1 MNKREYTFD
10 ENIVSDLHKD
20 AYGSRPGERFWVEW
34 DLTDNDGKQRIWDSL
49 LDDLDR
55 ALENEREAQ
64 AEAICDLED
73 RIQFMKNTVVGCTR
87 EDAIRYL
94 HDVYKTNGDVEY
106 LEFHL
111 GVPYG
116 YLSGRNIGDMA
127 A

>member
-87 EDAIRYL
+87 KDAIRYL

-116 YLSGRNIGDMA
+116 YLSGRNIGDVA

>member
-20 AYGSRPGERFWVEW
+20 AHGIRPGEYFWSNW
-34 DLTDNDGKQRIWDSL
+34 DAQDNDGKQRIWDNL

-55 ALENEREAQ
+55 AVENEREAQ

-87 EDAIRYL
+87 DDAIRYL

-111 GVPYG
+111 GVPFS
-116 YLSGRNIGDMA
+116 YLSCRKGGSPA
-127 A
+127 

>member
-34 DLTDNDGKQRIWDSL
+34 DLTDNDGKQRMWDAL
-49 LDDLDR
+49 LDDAER
-55 ALENEREAQ
+55 AVENEREYQ
-64 AEAICDLED
+64 QEAIADLED
-73 RIQFMKNTVVGCTR
+73 RIRFMMSTIAGCQR

-94 HDVYKTNGDVEY
+94 HDTYNTHGDIEY
-106 LEFHL
+106 LEYHL

-116 YLSGRNIGDMA
+116 YLSGKNWG
-127 A
+127 

>member
-20 AYGSRPGERFWVEW
+20 AYGNRPGEYFWAEW
-34 DLTDNDGKQRIWDSL
+34 EACDNDGKQRIWDGL

-55 ALENEREAQ
+55 AVENEREMQ
-64 AEAICDLED
+64 IEAISDLED
-73 RIQFMKNTVVGCTR
+73 RIKFMQSTIIGCTR
-87 EDAIRYL
+87 DDAIRYL
-94 HDVYKTNGDVEY
+94 HDVYDTRGDVEY

-116 YLSGRNIGDMA
+116 YLSGRNIGDMVA
-127 A
+127 